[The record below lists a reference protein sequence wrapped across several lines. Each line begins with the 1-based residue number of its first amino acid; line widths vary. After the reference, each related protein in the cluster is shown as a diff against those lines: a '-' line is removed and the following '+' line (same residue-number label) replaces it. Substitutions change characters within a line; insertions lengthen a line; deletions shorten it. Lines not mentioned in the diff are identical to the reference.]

1 MQAAPE
7 KRIAKDGVAYTYYGV
22 HGVHGTDLFSECP
35 SAEQSE
41 DSTEESTEDMQ
52 APLQKDYARKLRAV
66 IDNITDDMNWARLQE
81 ISASSGMD
89 ATLADIDWSSTLS
102 NVWQEASQSTQ
113 RCFTTYWSLEDWQHF
128 LFLNELVSV
137 DDLSQYIQAWAS
149 VDPNVGHWIT
159 GDRAVTNPTANL
171 GGWLADY
178 VYTRFCVLSGQAK
191 PSVRFRV
198 VPNKLYGGL
207 FRMLS
212 KAMFSNNVKRGNVL
226 EHLCWHAYEQ

>member
-1 MQAAPE
+1 MLPLTFDKACNA
-7 KRIAKDGVAYTYYGV
+7 
-22 HGVHGTDLFSECP
+22 
-35 SAEQSE
+35 SA
-41 DSTEESTEDMQ
+41 
-52 APLQKDYARKLRAV
+52 L
-66 IDNITDDMNWARLQE
+66 NWARVQE

-128 LFLNELVSV
+128 IFLNELVSV

-159 GDRAVTNPTANL
+159 GDRAVTNPTADL

-178 VYTRFCVLSGQAK
+178 VYTCFCKLSRQ
-191 PSVRFRV
+191 VRHSARYRV
-198 VPNKLYGGL
+198 VSNKMYGSL

-212 KAMFSNNVKRGNVL
+212 TARISAEMLR
-226 EHLCWHAYEQ
+226 EEMC